1 MGSNT
6 PRPSVGSSVALAVVA
21 GIIAVVLGSL
31 LYFEQPAY
39 AHFYGLLDLGILS
52 LAVGL
57 LIYLFQV
64 FTHYTAE
71 LRVASTAAFWF
82 GVAVLLAADLLTPDS
97 AFGGSA
103 GAFTFGLYRSVF
115 LIVILFLALLGIL
128 ILQFRQ
134 RGAQYAQ
141 RRTDERAAWR
151 QAAGLSAPP
160 ANPAAPDLP
169 PSRSPEPADPSGG
182 H

>member
-1 MGSNT
+1 MGTNT
-6 PRPSVGSSVALAVVA
+6 PRPSVGSSVALAVIS
-21 GIIAVVLGSL
+21 GIIVVVLGSL

-39 AHFYGLLDLGILS
+39 SHFYGLLDLGILS
-52 LAVGL
+52 LVVGVL
-57 LIYLFQV
+57 LYLFQS
-64 FTHYTAE
+64 FTHHTAE
-71 LRVASTAAFWF
+71 LRAASTAAFWF

-97 AFGGSA
+97 AFGGSPSA
-103 GAFTFGLYRSVF
+103 LTFGLYRSTF

-134 RGAQYAQ
+134 RGAMYAQ

-151 QAAGLSAPP
+151 QASGIPSPP
-160 ANPAAPDLP
+160 PNPAAPTLP
-169 PSRSPEPADPSGG
+169 PPPAQEPANVSGG